1 MGIKKEGW
9 ESGRVFLWLKMKIVR
24 MRRERE
30 ILVEM
35 MNGVDIVR

>member
-1 MGIKKEGW
+1 MGINKDRS
-9 ESGRVFLWLKMKIVR
+9 ESGTVFLWLKMKIVR

-35 MNGVDIVR
+35 MNAVDMVR